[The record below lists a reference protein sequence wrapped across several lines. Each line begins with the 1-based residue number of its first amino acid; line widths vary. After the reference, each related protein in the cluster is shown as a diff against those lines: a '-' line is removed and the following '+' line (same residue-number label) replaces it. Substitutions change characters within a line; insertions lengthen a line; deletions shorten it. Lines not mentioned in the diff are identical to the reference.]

1 MTTEQREAIEICKN
15 INPDMIYF
23 ANKVTELRLIRIKLF
38 FSYNQPILYLMSQ

>member
-23 ANKVTELRLIRIKLF
+23 ANKVNSSEQK
-38 FSYNQPILYLMSQ
+38 